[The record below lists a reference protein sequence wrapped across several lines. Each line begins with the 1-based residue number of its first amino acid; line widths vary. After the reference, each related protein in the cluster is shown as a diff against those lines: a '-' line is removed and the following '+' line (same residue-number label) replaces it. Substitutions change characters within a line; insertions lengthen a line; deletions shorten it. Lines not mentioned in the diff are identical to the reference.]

1 MVGKKQRANTLDV
14 WIFVG
19 LMYAHIPVLRA
30 ALHYY
35 IKAGKVPPHLAQSV
49 GVLAYILE
57 GTLEKLTEPLIEEDD
72 DDRR

>member
-1 MVGKKQRANTLDV
+1 MASSKPKLIEQ

-19 LMYAHIPVLRA
+19 LMFAHIPVLRA
-30 ALHYY
+30 ALHHY

-57 GTLEKLTEPLIEEDD
+57 GTLEKLIEPPAEEDD
-72 DDRR
+72 DDHR